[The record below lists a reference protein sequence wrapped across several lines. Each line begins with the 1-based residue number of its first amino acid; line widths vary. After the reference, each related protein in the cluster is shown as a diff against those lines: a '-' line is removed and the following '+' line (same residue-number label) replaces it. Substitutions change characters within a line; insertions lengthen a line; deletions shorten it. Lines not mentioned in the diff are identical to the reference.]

1 MFEVR
6 DLVVKYNGIPVL
18 KGINL
23 EVRRGEIVTLLGPN
37 GSGKSTLVKAIFN
50 LVEEKEG
57 KILFFEEDITHLP
70 PYDIVRK
77 GISIVPEGRR
87 VFVNLTVEENLKMG
101 GFFNDPNY
109 EELLADV
116 YYTFPRLE
124 EKRDEYAGNL
134 SGGEQQMLAIGRAM
148 MSDPILIVLD
158 EPSLGL
164 APKILI
170 EVFNGLL
177 KISERRQISMLLIEQ
192 NAQIGIR
199 FADYIYILDHGKI
212 VLEGLPEDLVLN
224 PEVKRK
230 YFGM

>member
-1 MFEVR
+1 
-6 DLVVKYNGIPVL
+6 
-18 KGINL
+18 
-23 EVRRGEIVTLLGPN
+23 
-37 GSGKSTLVKAIFN
+37 
-50 LVEEKEG
+50 
-57 KILFFEEDITHLP
+57 
-70 PYDIVRK
+70 
-77 GISIVPEGRR
+77 
-87 VFVNLTVEENLKMG
+87 
-101 GFFNDPNY
+101 
-109 EELLADV
+109 
-116 YYTFPRLE
+116 
-124 EKRDEYAGNL
+124 
-134 SGGEQQMLAIGRAM
+134 MLAIGRAM
-148 MSDPILIVLD
+148 MSDPILMVLD

>member
-6 DLVVKYNGIPVL
+6 DLVVKYDGIPVL

-37 GSGKSTLVKAIFN
+37 GSGKSTLIKAIFN

-70 PYDIVRK
+70 PYEIVRK

-116 YYTFPRLE
+116 YYTFPRLK
-124 EKRDEYAGNL
+124 EKKDEYAGNL

-148 MSDPILIVLD
+148 MSDPILMVLD